1 MDGGKSTL
9 LWFFFLST
17 SFLCFNFVRSSARF
31 PKLLFCFLLGYFSN
45 RRRAPRT
52 DALASV
58 QFRPWRECRRVQLDV
73 KFFFSLS
80 LFGGDH
86 SQGKFRRIRRIIITK
101 DITIV

>member
-1 MDGGKSTL
+1 MDDGKSTL

-80 LFGGDH
+80 LSLVVIIPKASFEELGAL
-86 SQGKFRRIRRIIITK
+86 SLRRILR
-101 DITIV
+101 